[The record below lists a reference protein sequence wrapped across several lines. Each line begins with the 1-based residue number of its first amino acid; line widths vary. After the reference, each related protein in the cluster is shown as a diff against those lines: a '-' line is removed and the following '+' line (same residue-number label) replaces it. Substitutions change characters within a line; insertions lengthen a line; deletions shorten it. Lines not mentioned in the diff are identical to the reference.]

1 MTEETLLA
9 ISAISPESNCG
20 YGAPSS
26 IVPQD
31 RRIPTHSMLILGI
44 HSGTHDACACLFDDY
59 RLLSAV
65 ALERLTRRKIDG
77 DRVPFEAIDEC
88 LAIAGTAREKVGAV
102 VLGRGMFPSRYFTHF
117 SLRRRLESEARR
129 VLGQER
135 HKDMARECVRFHRSD
150 SMAMFDAARF
160 LEDFGFEPGTDLAF
174 FNHHLAHALPSLFHT
189 DWSEGLLYTADGGG
203 DHVQYS
209 IRIFREG
216 RLETLY
222 GGDEALSA
230 PARIDSLGLAYGF
243 ATQALGFQINRHEGK
258 LTGLAA
264 YGRPVLYERLAARFR
279 VDEEGQIFS
288 DFENNMAMRRFI
300 FEAADGVSRE
310 DVAASI
316 QHLLETFV
324 LEAVGRLLARHKLRH
339 LGLSGG
345 VFANVR
351 LNQRLAEEM
360 PVDEVFVYPAMSDQ
374 GLACGGVLDYLL
386 RRDGIESW
394 LAQRYR
400 LDALYYGRDYGPAID
415 AHLGGEAGFHRISTT
430 PVATAAELLAQGRIV
445 AIYTQGMEY
454 GPRALGARSILAAP
468 LDAKINQTLN
478 DRLSRSEF
486 MPFAPV
492 VTSED
497 AAQVFE
503 LNPVNLYAAR
513 FMTITCGVRPEWR
526 SRIPAVVHVDGTAR
540 PQVIA
545 RSQNPLYY
553 DILSAYKVRSG
564 VPVLVNTSF
573 NVHEEPIINSPAE
586 CARALSEGRID
597 FVVTEQAVY
606 GRA

>member
-1 MTEETLLA
+1 MPFDAARTRPTKADVARLA
-9 ISAISPESNCG
+9 NVSTATVSYVLNNVEGQTISPFWKNVRHG
-20 YGAPSS
+20 NGFLPLTKNAPL
-26 IVPQD
+26 P
-31 RRIPTHSMLILGI
+31 PTLHSP
-44 HSGTHDACACLFDDY
+44 
-59 RLLSAV
+59 
-65 ALERLTRRKIDG
+65 KN
-77 DRVPFEAIDEC
+77 AIDKSHQRKERNKHGSDIQRHVQ
-88 LAIAGTAREKVGAV
+88 AIAGAAREKVGAV

-160 LEDFGFEPGTDLAF
+160 VEDFGFEPGTDLAF

-310 DVAASI
+310 DVAASV

-324 LEAVGRLLARHKLRH
+324 LEAVGRGMWAQPHPD
-339 LGLSGG
+339 S
-345 VFANVR
+345 
-351 LNQRLAEEM
+351 
-360 PVDEVFVYPAMSDQ
+360 VD
-374 GLACGGVLDYLL
+374 GL
-386 RRDGIESW
+386 RRVLLEIEGQ
-394 LAQRYR
+394 L
-400 LDALYYGRDYGPAID
+400 
-415 AHLGGEAGFHRISTT
+415 EA
-430 PVATAAELLAQGRIV
+430 
-445 AIYTQGMEY
+445 
-454 GPRALGARSILAAP
+454 
-468 LDAKINQTLN
+468 
-478 DRLSRSEF
+478 
-486 MPFAPV
+486 
-492 VTSED
+492 
-497 AAQVFE
+497 
-503 LNPVNLYAAR
+503 
-513 FMTITCGVRPEWR
+513 
-526 SRIPAVVHVDGTAR
+526 
-540 PQVIA
+540 
-545 RSQNPLYY
+545 
-553 DILSAYKVRSG
+553 
-564 VPVLVNTSF
+564 
-573 NVHEEPIINSPAE
+573 
-586 CARALSEGRID
+586 
-597 FVVTEQAVY
+597 
-606 GRA
+606 